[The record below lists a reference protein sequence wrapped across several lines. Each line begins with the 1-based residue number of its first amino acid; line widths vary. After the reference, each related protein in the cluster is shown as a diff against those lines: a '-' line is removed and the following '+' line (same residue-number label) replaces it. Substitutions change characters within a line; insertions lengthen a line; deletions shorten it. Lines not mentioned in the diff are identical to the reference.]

1 MITQIDWLNLN
12 DRLGMPSKQAKN
24 AQKDTINAFFSTLS
38 QNVKIFKNL
47 DPPLF
52 FHFRGGPILQVF
64 RILTHLRDKE
74 VFGVEL

>member
-12 DRLGMPSKQAKN
+12 DRLGMPSIQAEN
-24 AQKDTINAFFSTLS
+24 AQKDTINAFFSALS

-47 DPPLF
+47 DPYYF
-52 FHFRGGPILQVF
+52 IYVLQVF
-64 RILTHLRDKE
+64 RILAHLRDNE